1 MTTIKTFA
9 QKFSNDWS
17 MNMVSLL
24 TCNLL
29 TTIFPLLLA
38 ILTAALYVFGSLS
51 PQAFH
56 EVVGKMSS
64 ALPSSVSAA
73 INLGDL
79 QKSMV
84 RIRGPLAI
92 IALAGLLWGGSNL
105 FSGMEDIFSIF
116 FRTKGRDFLPQKLMA
131 IGMVVILAV
140 LLPLSLATSSLVTA
154 HSSAFRA
161 ALPPPLSIVLTIVG
175 PLTSLFV
182 LWVLF
187 LLIYMVVPNTSVPF
201 RHAWPGA
208 VAAAVLFA
216 LFDLLFPLY
225 FALFL
230 HGNAEYGAVAASLL
244 VLIAWLWFFAL
255 ITVIGA
261 QINAVAMGLKPTR
274 HKLPRILVRE
284 YEQEM
289 AAPRES
295 PTPTPSPS
303 PARKARSF
311 ARPLVGHVLTLCLRY
326 LRILRFI
333 RW

>member
-1 MTTIKTFA
+1 MTTLKTFA

-38 ILTAALYVFGSLS
+38 MLTAALYVFGSLS

-56 EVVGKMSS
+56 QFVTKMSS

-79 QKSMV
+79 QKNVV
-84 RIRGPLAI
+84 RIRGPLAFI
-92 IALAGLLWGGSNL
+92 SLAGLVWGGSNL
-105 FSGMEDIFSIF
+105 FSSLEDVFSIF
-116 FRTKGRDFLPQKLMA
+116 FRTQGRAFLPQKLMA
-131 IGMVVILAV
+131 VGMVVILAV
-140 LLPLSLATSSLVTA
+140 LLPLSLAASSLVTA
-154 HSSAFRA
+154 DSSAFRA
-161 ALPPPLSIVLTIVG
+161 VLPQPLSIVLSVVG

-187 LLIYMVVPNTSVPF
+187 LMIYMVVPTTKVPF
-201 RHAWPGA
+201 RIAWRGA
-208 VAAAVLFA
+208 VAAAILFA

-225 FALFL
+225 FKLFL
-230 HGNAEYGAVAASLL
+230 HGNSKYGAVAASLL

-261 QINAVAMGLKPTR
+261 QINAVAMGIKPTR
-274 HKLPRILVRE
+274 YDLPGSLVRE
-284 YEQEM
+284 YEQDM
-289 AAPRES
+289 ASTHKS
-295 PTPTPSPS
+295 PASTPSPPPSRKS
-303 PARKARSF
+303 PSLARR
-311 ARPLVGHVLTLCLRY
+311 G
-326 LRILRFI
+326 
-333 RW
+333 